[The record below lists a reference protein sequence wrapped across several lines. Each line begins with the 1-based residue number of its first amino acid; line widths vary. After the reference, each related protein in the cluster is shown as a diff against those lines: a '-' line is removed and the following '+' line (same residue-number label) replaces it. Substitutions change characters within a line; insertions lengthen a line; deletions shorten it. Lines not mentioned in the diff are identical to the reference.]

1 MSMNNYNQLQMMMN
15 NFQDLKNNIMGNNMV
30 MGANNNK
37 NVQEIN
43 NMDMNLMFLNFI
55 ERLNMNNISNNINF
69 FNKNKDSFLN
79 NYSPGNGMHSNSF
92 NPNHINIG
100 NQVPDGSLRGKEY
113 MQFKVDD
120 CDIRNIKFRDNSGH
134 NVMISINKNRPLKDL
149 FKEYA
154 KRVGFPEFLLGKEIV
169 FIFNGLR
176 IDVNDDKSTINS
188 LFPKDLIT
196 IIVIFI
202 QQVRGANN

>member
-55 ERLNMNNISNNINF
+55 ERLNMNNISNNINI
-69 FNKNKDSFLN
+69 FNKNKDYFLN
-79 NYSPGNGMHSNSF
+79 NMNGMHSSSF
-92 NPNHINIG
+92 NSNHINIG
-100 NQVPDGSLRGKEY
+100 NQVPDGSLQGENN
-113 MQFKVDD
+113 MHFKVDD
-120 CDIRNIKFRDNSGH
+120 CDIRNIKFSDNSGH

-169 FIFNGLR
+169 FIFNGLI
-176 IDVNDDKSTINS
+176 IDVNDEKNTINS

>member
-30 MGANNNK
+30 MSANNNK

-55 ERLNMNNISNNINF
+55 ERLNMNNISNNINI

-79 NYSPGNGMHSNSF
+79 NCQTSGMHSNSF
-92 NPNHINIG
+92 NSNHINIG
-100 NQVPDGSLRGKEY
+100 NQVPDGSLQGEKN
-113 MQFKVDD
+113 MHFKVDD
-120 CDIRNIKFRDNSGH
+120 CDIRNIKFSDNSGH

-176 IDVNDDKSTINS
+176 IDVNDEKNTINS

>member
-55 ERLNMNNISNNINF
+55 ERLNMNNISNNINI
-69 FNKNKDSFLN
+69 FNKNKDYFLN
-79 NYSPGNGMHSNSF
+79 NMNGMHSSSF
-92 NPNHINIG
+92 NSNHINIG
-100 NQVPDGSLRGKEY
+100 NQVPDGSLQGEKN
-113 MQFKVDD
+113 MHFKVDD
-120 CDIRNIKFRDNSGH
+120 CDIRNIKFSDNSGH

-169 FIFNGLR
+169 FIFNALT

-188 LFPKDLIT
+188 FFPKDLIT
-196 IIVIFI
+196 INVISI
-202 QQVRGANN
+202 QQVIGANN